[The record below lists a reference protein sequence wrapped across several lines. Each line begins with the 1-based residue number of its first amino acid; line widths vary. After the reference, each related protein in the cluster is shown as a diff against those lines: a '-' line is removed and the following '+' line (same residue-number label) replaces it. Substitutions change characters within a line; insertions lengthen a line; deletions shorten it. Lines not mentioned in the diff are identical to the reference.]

1 MDRYTGTT
9 IGPSLRPMHLH
20 QKRLETWPRHTS
32 RQHEN
37 ETLHTRMET
46 PDRLLPSVL
55 LSAPDSP
62 HLEILQN
69 PQNPILHRRSV
80 VARNHLDSRH
90 HLGQHRSTS
99 IPHPSRD
106 TSPSSIVLLGPILG
120 YERDQKSSAG
130 GGSSGGKDR
139 RH

>member
-1 MDRYTGTT
+1 
-9 IGPSLRPMHLH
+9 
-20 QKRLETWPRHTS
+20 
-32 RQHEN
+32 
-37 ETLHTRMET
+37 MET
-46 PDRLLPSVL
+46 PDSLLASVL

-69 PQNPILHRRSV
+69 PQNPILRRRSL
-80 VARNHLDSRH
+80 VARDHLDRRRH
-90 HLGQHRSTS
+90 LRQHRSTS

-106 TSPSSIVLLGPILG
+106 SSPSSIVLFGPILG
-120 YERDQKSSAG
+120 HERNQKYSAG